1 MCYLNFFSHKLRR
14 VLRKALLLAEDSF
27 KVKHAS
33 KLVKEVSNSVAEVLS
48 STYPEIGKNLNRVSF
63 ICGFFLKL
71 VGTFVF
77 FNFKLKFQILPSI

>member
-1 MCYLNFFSHKLRR
+1 MFYLYFFSHKLRR
-14 VLRKALLLAEDSF
+14 VLRKALLLAEDTF

-48 STYPEIGKNLNRVSF
+48 STYPEIGKNLSRVSF
-63 ICGFFLKL
+63 ICGFFLEL

-77 FNFKLKFQILPSI
+77 SILN